1 MGIVLQ
7 FHKTPKT
14 PEKASP
20 KSQTWQIKIDRKKFP
35 HIEEMISC
43 SNPKVLE
50 ERHGICLPRNLGW
63 SPNPRHRSQRIG
75 VILETIARK
84 SAQTPIRTE
93 KDEIPSLLNQRLL
106 FEEGER

>member
-7 FHKTPKT
+7 F

-43 SNPKVLE
+43 PSPKALE
-50 ERHGICLPRNLGW
+50 ERHGIDLPRNLVW
-63 SPNPRHRSQRIG
+63 PPNPRHRSQRIA
-75 VILETIARK
+75 VILETIARN
-84 SAQTPIRTE
+84 RTE

-106 FEEGER
+106 FEEEL